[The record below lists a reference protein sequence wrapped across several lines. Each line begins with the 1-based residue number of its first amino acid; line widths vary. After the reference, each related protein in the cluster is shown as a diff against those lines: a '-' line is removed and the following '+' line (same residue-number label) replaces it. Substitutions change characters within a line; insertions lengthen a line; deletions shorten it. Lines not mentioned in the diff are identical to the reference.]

1 MGSESRKKPMK
12 RRLVVGLVFI
22 LAVGLCGGLI
32 WFNFF
37 RDKMITQF
45 FATMQQP
52 AQTVS
57 AVKVETKTWTP
68 SIGAIGTAKAANGV
82 ELAVQVGG
90 VVKEINFKSN
100 ERVPEGKVLVQL
112 DDAVDRADLANV
124 QAQVKLAEANF
135 TRSRALA
142 ARGITAEATFEQ
154 NEASLATSRAQEAKV
169 RAVIEQKALKAPFG
183 GVAGIPR
190 IDVGQ
195 YLQPGTVVAS
205 FQDLSSMKVDFT
217 VPEQRAGEI
226 RLGQEVRVG
235 VTEAD
240 LPFKGRVIGKDPRV
254 DPATRLVSVQALI
267 EDNKDG
273 TILPGQFLHVEVI
286 LPEQPNVMTVPQTA
300 VIASLY
306 GDYVYTVEQEERAGQ
321 QVQVVKQVFVKS
333 GRRRGGAI
341 EILSG
346 IQSGQQVVASG
357 QNKLQAGATVKVDNT
372 IDVTKLDTTKLA
384 NGQ

>member
-1 MGSESRKKPMK
+1 MK
-12 RRLVVGLVFI
+12 RRIVVALVFI
-22 LAVGLCGGLI
+22 LAIGLCGGLV

-52 AQTVS
+52 PQTVS
-57 AVKVETKTWTP
+57 AAKVEAKTWTP
-68 SIGAIGTAKAANGV
+68 SISAIGTAKAANGV
-82 ELAVQVGG
+82 ELAFEIAGIVSEIKFKANQN
-90 VVKEINFKSN
+90 VKQGE
-100 ERVPEGKVLVQL
+100 VLVQL
-112 DDAVDRADLANV
+112 DDTVERADIQDVQANV
-124 QAQVKLAEANF
+124 KTAESSFERAKTLSTRGYGTEANLDQASALLAAA
-135 TRSRALA
+135 RSRLA
-142 ARGITAEATFEQ
+142 RLQAT
-154 NEASLATSRAQEAKV
+154 
-169 RAVIEQKALKAPFG
+169 IEQKALKAPFS
-183 GVAGIPR
+183 GVIGIPR

-195 YLQPGTVVAS
+195 YLQPGTVIAS

-226 RLGQEVRVG
+226 NLGQEVRIG
-235 VTEAD
+235 TTEGN
-240 LPFKGRVIGKDPRV
+240 LPFKGRVTGKDPRV
-254 DPATRLVSVQALI
+254 DPKTRLVSVQALV

-273 TILPGQFLHVEVI
+273 AVLPGQFLHVEVI

-306 GDYVYTVEQEERAGQ
+306 GDYVYTIDEEQRDGKA
-321 QVQVVKQVFVKS
+321 VQVAKQVFVKT

-357 QNKLQAGATVKVDNT
+357 QNKLQAGATVKIDNS

>member
-1 MGSESRKKPMK
+1 MK

-57 AVKVETKTWTP
+57 AAKVEAKTWTP
-68 SIGAIGTAKAANGV
+68 GIGAIGTAKAANGV
-82 ELAVQVGG
+82 ELAF
-90 VVKEINFKSN
+90 EIAGIVSEIKFKAN
-100 ERVPEGKVLVQL
+100 QNVRKGEVLVQL
-112 DDAVDRADLANV
+112 DDRVERADIQDVQANV
-124 QAQVKLAEANF
+124 KTAESNFERAKTLSTRGYGTEANLDQASALLAAA
-135 TRSRALA
+135 RSRLA
-142 ARGITAEATFEQ
+142 RLEAT
-154 NEASLATSRAQEAKV
+154 
-169 RAVIEQKALKAPFG
+169 IEQKALKAPFS
-183 GVAGIPR
+183 GVIGIPR

-195 YLQPGTVVAS
+195 YLQPGTVIAS

-226 RLGQEVRVG
+226 NLGQEVRVG
-235 VTEAD
+235 MTETD

-267 EDNKDG
+267 EDNKNG
-273 TILPGQFLHVEVI
+273 AVLPGQFLHVEVI

-300 VIASLY
+300 VITSLY

-321 QVQVVKQVFVKS
+321 QAQVVKQVFVKT

-357 QNKLQAGATVKVDNT
+357 QNKLQAGATVKIDNT